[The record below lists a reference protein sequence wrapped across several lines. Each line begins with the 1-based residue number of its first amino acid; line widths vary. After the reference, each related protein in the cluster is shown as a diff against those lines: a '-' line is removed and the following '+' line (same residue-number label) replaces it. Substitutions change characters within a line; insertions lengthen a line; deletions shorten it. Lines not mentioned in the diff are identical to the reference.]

1 MLDDLFDLDR
11 DGGRRDA
18 NPQVRRGGIRGL
30 FDRLLGA
37 IGDGDEDDDARRRNG
52 DSRYNETDDDEY
64 PHRQEGGRRR
74 RREDRDG
81 FDFGDD

>member
-1 MLDDLFDLDR
+1 MLDELFDLER

-37 IGDGDEDDDARRRNG
+37 VGDGDEDDDARRRNG
-52 DSRYNETDDDEY
+52 DSRYNETDDEY

-81 FDFGDD
+81 LEFGDD

>member
-52 DSRYNETDDDEY
+52 DSRYNETDDEY

>member
-1 MLDDLFDLDR
+1 MLDELFDLDR

-37 IGDGDEDDDARRRNG
+37 VGDGDEDDDARRRNG
-52 DSRYNETDDDEY
+52 DSRYNDTDDEY

-81 FDFGDD
+81 FDFGND

>member
-1 MLDDLFDLDR
+1 MLDELFDLDR

-37 IGDGDEDDDARRRNG
+37 VGDGDEDDDARRRNG
-52 DSRYNETDDDEY
+52 DSRYNETDDEY

-81 FDFGDD
+81 LEFGDD

>member
-1 MLDDLFDLDR
+1 MLDELFDLDR

-37 IGDGDEDDDARRRNG
+37 VGDGDEDDDARRRNG
-52 DSRYNETDDDEY
+52 DSRYNDTDDEY
-64 PHRQEGGRRR
+64 PHRQERERRR

-81 FDFGDD
+81 FDFGNN

>member
-37 IGDGDEDDDARRRNG
+37 VGDGDEDDDARRRNG
-52 DSRYNETDDDEY
+52 DSRYNETDDEY

>member
-1 MLDDLFDLDR
+1 MLDELFDLDR

-37 IGDGDEDDDARRRNG
+37 VGDGDEDDDARRRNG
-52 DSRYNETDDDEY
+52 DSRYNETDDEY

-81 FDFGDD
+81 LD

>member
-1 MLDDLFDLDR
+1 MLDELFDLDR

-37 IGDGDEDDDARRRNG
+37 VGDGDEDDDARRRNG
-52 DSRYNETDDDEY
+52 DSRYNETDDEY

-81 FDFGDD
+81 LDFGDD

>member
-1 MLDDLFDLDR
+1 MLDELFDLDR

-37 IGDGDEDDDARRRNG
+37 VGDGDEDDDARRRNG
-52 DSRYNETDDDEY
+52 DPRYNDTDDEY

-81 FDFGDD
+81 LDFGDD

>member
-1 MLDDLFDLDR
+1 MLDELFDLDR

-37 IGDGDEDDDARRRNG
+37 VGDGDEDDDARRRNG
-52 DSRYNETDDDEY
+52 DSRYNDTDDEY

-81 FDFGDD
+81 LDFGDD

>member
-1 MLDDLFDLDR
+1 MLDELFDLDR

-37 IGDGDEDDDARRRNG
+37 VGDGDEDDEARRRNG
-52 DSRYNETDDDEY
+52 DPRYNDTDDEY

-81 FDFGDD
+81 LDFGND

>member
-1 MLDDLFDLDR
+1 MLDELFDLDR

-37 IGDGDEDDDARRRNG
+37 VGDEDDDARRRNG
-52 DSRYNETDDDEY
+52 DSRYNDTDDEY
-64 PHRQEGGRRR
+64 PHRQERERRR

-81 FDFGDD
+81 FDFGND